1 MPTLALVIGGV
12 GLAAYVGLILAV
24 QHGLRDGPRLAL
36 MGLSTTAL
44 VWLLEGTVLALILL
58 GVAALLTVGTCQFS
72 RGRYA
77 APWIVLIV
85 VILIGTKLPFWSAG
99 SGNVS
104 AGFGLSA
111 WLGFS
116 YLAFRLIHVTVEGKN
131 GKLPD
136 NLSLTELLTY
146 ALHPASLVAGPIDR
160 VKNSVKA
167 QREPAPLTESLH
179 SGTWRILRGVVLK
192 YVIANPLYIVVS
204 THDMAAD
211 PDRPVAI
218 AWLWLA
224 SYSFYLLADFAAYSD
239 IAIGAG
245 RLAGIDLPENFNQPY
260 RASSLTVFW
269 QRWHIS
275 LSSWLRDLI
284 FFPVARALRKRYKTK
299 YKAAIQFTA
308 HMLTMI
314 ATGLW
319 HGLSSG
325 FLAWGVWHGLGMFIT
340 SQLGWG
346 KPRKSDAMWA
356 ARVRSLS
363 SHAGTY
369 LFVTLGWVFFTT
381 DFVTALHIFGR
392 LFGIR

>member
-1 MPTLALVIGGV
+1 MLTLTLVIGGI
-12 GLAAYVGLILAV
+12 GLAAYVGLIIGV
-24 QHGLRDGPRLAL
+24 RRGLGDGVRLAL
-36 MGLSTTAL
+36 MGLSTAAL
-44 VWLLEGTVLALILL
+44 VWTMEGTALALILL
-58 GVAALLTVGTCQFS
+58 AAAAVLTLGTWQFS
-72 RGRYA
+72 RSRFA
-77 APWIVLIV
+77 AAWIVLIV
-85 VILIGTKLPFWSAG
+85 LILIGTKLPFWAASDG
-99 SGNVS
+99 VS

-116 YLAFRLIHVTVEGKN
+116 YLAFRLVHVTVEGKN

-136 NLSLTELLTY
+136 DLTLTELLIY

-160 VKNSVKA
+160 VKNSVEA
-167 QREPAPLTESLH
+167 QRDPAPLNESLH
-179 SGTWRILRGVVLK
+179 DGTWRILRGVVLK

-204 THDMAAD
+204 THNMAAD
-211 PDRPVAI
+211 PDRPVGI
-218 AWLWLA
+218 AWLWLVA
-224 SYSFYLLADFAAYSD
+224 YSFYLLADFAAYSD

-245 RLAGIDLPENFNQPY
+245 RLAGLDLPENFDQPY
-260 RASSLTVFW
+260 RAASLTVFW

-275 LSSWLRDLI
+275 LSSWLRDYI

-325 FLAWGVWHGLGMFIT
+325 FLAWGVWHGLGMFVT

-346 KPRKSDAMWA
+346 KPRKSDSMWVT
-356 ARVRSLS
+356 RLRSMGSL
-363 SHAGTY
+363 AGTY